1 MAASG
6 LSNLT
11 TMNDASFEFLAGVL
25 GSDGAR
31 VLKKAAERV
40 PDLDRLLVPRSA
52 LSWVLS
58 RSSFEGS
65 IPGIQN
71 SYLKF
76 AKSETGFEGMVMVR
90 DIPIDFQ
97 AVSPEYVAA
106 AIGVAVGIEG
116 VSPEVN
122 DKTLMKFGKSID
134 VLVKAQ
140 TLIKSMAKIELP
152 GQTAK
157 PQPQGAPQAA
167 AAPQKQ
173 PKMSKPK
180 LPKTSKIPAL
190 KVEKSEA
197 EYACDKCGKQ
207 LFSDGRFKACICFA
221 DLSKSIHVTTYKDG
235 WVLEFNGSV
244 DHESVLA
251 LHKVFKR

>member
-1 MAASG
+1 MK
-6 LSNLT
+6 
-11 TMNDASFEFLAGVL
+11 DASFEFLAGVL
-25 GSDGAR
+25 GKDGAR
-31 VLKKAAERV
+31 VLKKAAERI

-52 LSWVLS
+52 LSWVLQ
-58 RSSFEGS
+58 RATFEGS
-65 IPGIQN
+65 IPGMEN

-90 DIPIDFQ
+90 DIPIDFKQ
-97 AVSPEYVAA
+97 VTPEYVAA
-106 AIGVAVGIEG
+106 AIGVAVGIDG
-116 VSPEVN
+116 ASPDVN

-134 VLVKAQ
+134 VLVRAQ

-173 PKMSKPK
+173 PKMPKPK
-180 LPKTSKIPAL
+180 LPKPSRIPAL
-190 KVEKSEA
+190 KVEKSESSHT
-197 EYACDKCGKQ
+197 CDKCGKMM
-207 LFSDGRFKACICFA
+207 FADEKFKPCICFS
-221 DLSKSIHVTTYKDG
+221 DLAKSIHVTTYKDG

>member
-1 MAASG
+1 MAALA

-11 TMNDASFEFLAGVL
+11 TMNDVSFQFLVGVL
-25 GSDGAR
+25 GSDGAK
-31 VLKKAAERV
+31 VLKKATERV
-40 PDLDRLLVPRSA
+40 SDLDRLLVPRSA
-52 LSWVLS
+52 LSWVMS
-58 RSSFEGS
+58 RSSFEGA
-65 IPGIQN
+65 IPGMDN

-76 AKSETGFEGMVMVR
+76 AKSEAGFDGMVMVR

-97 AVSPEYVAA
+97 GASPEYVAA

-134 VLVKAQ
+134 VLVQAQ
-140 TLIKSMAKIELP
+140 SLIKSMAKIELP

-157 PQPQGAPQAA
+157 PLPQGGPIAA
-167 AAPQKQ
+167 TAPQKQ

-180 LPKTSKIPAL
+180 LPRPSKVPAL

-197 EYACDKCGKQ
+197 EHTCDKCGKQ
-207 LFSDGRFKACICFA
+207 LFNDGRFKPCICFA
-221 DLSKSIHVTTYKDG
+221 DLSKSIRVTTYKDG

-244 DHESVLA
+244 DHESVRA
-251 LHKVFKR
+251 LSKVFKR